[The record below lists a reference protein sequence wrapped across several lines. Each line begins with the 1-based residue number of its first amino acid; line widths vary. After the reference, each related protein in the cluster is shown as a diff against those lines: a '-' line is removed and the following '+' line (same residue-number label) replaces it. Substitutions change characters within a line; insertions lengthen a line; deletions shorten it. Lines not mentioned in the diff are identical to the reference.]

1 MGAKPITGTNL
12 LWFIMEQI
20 KDVKEEIRKDVN
32 EYIRQSEKLDGNK
45 SFKKTYDVDKDFCY
59 LVEMNGSKMKLAL
72 LVNGKP
78 LTEATIGDMSDFD
91 FVWDMFLKKSA
102 SLNYRSLGVFI
113 DSFKEKMNEFIEDD
127 EVFEPF
133 IVKSNGNDNKEM
145 MIDITAKTGFYAFY
159 FLFGYSYGF
168 TLSELFVDF
177 NFPQLDEINEQYGTV
192 ILRHRDDERM
202 TFAFN
207 PTSRL
212 GRLIT
217 HKVRHYMEVS

>member
-1 MGAKPITGTNL
+1 
-12 LWFIMEQI
+12 
-20 KDVKEEIRKDVN
+20 
-32 EYIRQSEKLDGNK
+32 
-45 SFKKTYDVDKDFCY
+45 
-59 LVEMNGSKMKLAL
+59 MNLAL

-91 FVWDMFLKKSA
+91 FVWDMFLKKTA

-127 EVFEPF
+127 ELFDSF
-133 IVKSNGNDNKEM
+133 IVKSNGNDNKKM
-145 MIDITAKTGFYAFY
+145 IIDIATQTGFYTFY

-168 TLSELFVDF
+168 KLSELFTDF

-192 ILRHRDDERM
+192 ILGHRDDERM
-202 TFAFN
+202 AFAFD

-212 GRLIT
+212 GRFI
-217 HKVRHYMEVS
+217 VAFARWWFEGQAE

>member
-1 MGAKPITGTNL
+1 
-12 LWFIMEQI
+12 MEKI
-20 KDVKEEIRKDVN
+20 KDVKEEIRNDVN
-32 EYIRQSEKLDGNK
+32 EYMRQAEKLDGNK
-45 SFKKTYDVDKDFCY
+45 SFKKTYDENKDFGY

-127 EVFEPF
+127 ELFDSF
-133 IVKSNGNDNKEM
+133 IVKSNGNDNKKM
-145 MIDITAKTGFYAFY
+145 MIDIATQTGFYAFY

-168 TLSELFVDF
+168 KLSELFVDF

-202 TFAFN
+202 AFAFD

-212 GRLIT
+212 GRFIVAFARWWFERQT
-217 HKVRHYMEVS
+217 E

>member
-1 MGAKPITGTNL
+1 
-12 LWFIMEQI
+12 MEQI

-45 SFKKTYDVDKDFCY
+45 SFKKTYDENKDFGY
-59 LVEMNGSKMKLAL
+59 LVEMNGSKMKITMLF
-72 LVNGKP
+72 NGNP
-78 LTEATIGDMSDFD
+78 YIEATIGDMSDFD
-91 FVWDMFLKKSA
+91 SAWEMFLKKSA
-102 SLNYRSLGVFI
+102 SLNYMSLYVFI

-145 MIDITAKTGFYAFY
+145 MIDITAKTGYYTFY
-159 FLFGYSYGF
+159 FLFGYTFGF
-168 TLSELFVDF
+168 TLSELFSDF

-202 TFAFN
+202 TFAFD

-212 GRLIT
+212 GRFIVAFARWSERQ
-217 HKVRHYMEVS
+217 KQNKEE